1 MTIRF
6 TFLYILPF
14 LLFGQTFEVSKASKI
29 TYYGSHYA
37 HDWQGHSTSISG
49 KILYDA
55 DDQTANR
62 CSLRVDLITFD
73 SGVSNRDSNM
83 LTNLDAFQYPDVM
96 FVSNEISME
105 GMNAFIKG
113 QLTFHGITKD
123 LNLKADISFTDGFNA
138 EGLFTILLSDY
149 EVERPVLLFKK
160 IGDEMKLNF
169 HIVAK

>member
-37 HDWQGHSTSISG
+37 HDWQGHSTGISG
-49 KILYDA
+49 RILYDA

-62 CSLRVDLITFD
+62 CSLRVDLTTFD

-83 LTNLDAFQYPDVM
+83 LTNLDAFQYPDVLY
-96 FVSNEISME
+96 VSNEISME

-138 EGLFTILLSDY
+138 EGSFTILLSDY

>member
-6 TFLYILPF
+6 TFLYLLPF
-14 LLFGQTFEVSKASKI
+14 LLFGQTFEVSKTSKI

-37 HDWQGHSTSISG
+37 HDWQGHSTGISG
-49 KILYDA
+49 RILYDA

-62 CSLRVDLITFD
+62 CSLRVDLTTFD

-83 LTNLDAFQYPDVM
+83 LTNLDAFQYPDVLY
-96 FVSNEISME
+96 VSNEISME
-105 GMNAFIKG
+105 GMNASIKG

-123 LNLKADISFTDGFNA
+123 LNLTADILFTDGFNA
-138 EGLFTILLSDY
+138 EGSFTILLSDY
-149 EVERPVLLFKK
+149 EVERPTLLFKK
-160 IGDEMKLNF
+160 IANEMKLKF

>member
-6 TFLYILPF
+6 TILYLLPF

-49 KILYDA
+49 RILYDA
-55 DDQTANR
+55 DGQTANR

-123 LNLKADISFTDGFNA
+123 LNLKAEISFTDGFNA
-138 EGLFTILLSDY
+138 EGSFTILLSDY
-149 EVERPVLLFKK
+149 EVERPALLFKK
-160 IGDEMKLNF
+160 IANEMKLKF

>member
-6 TFLYILPF
+6 TFLYLLPF

-37 HDWQGHSTSISG
+37 HDWQGHSTGISG
-49 KILYDA
+49 IILYDA

-62 CSLRVDLITFD
+62 CSLRVDLTTFD

-83 LTNLDAFQYPDVM
+83 LTNLDAFQYPDVLY
-96 FVSNEISME
+96 VSNEISME
-105 GMNAFIKG
+105 GMNASIKG

-123 LNLKADISFTDGFNA
+123 LNLTADILLTDGFNA
-138 EGLFTILLSDY
+138 EGSFTILLSDY

-160 IGDEMKLNF
+160 IGDEIKLNF

>member
-1 MTIRF
+1 MTVRF
-6 TFLYILPF
+6 TLLYLLPF
-14 LLFGQTFEVSKASKI
+14 LLFGPIFEVSKASKI

-138 EGLFTILLSDY
+138 EGSFTILLSDY

>member
-1 MTIRF
+1 MTVRF
-6 TFLYILPF
+6 TFLYLLPF

-55 DDQTANR
+55 NDQTANR

-138 EGLFTILLSDY
+138 EGSFTICLLYTSPSPRD
-149 EVERPVLLFKK
+149 
-160 IGDEMKLNF
+160 
-169 HIVAK
+169 

>member
-6 TFLYILPF
+6 TFLYLLPF
-14 LLFGQTFEVSKASKI
+14 LLFGQTFEVSKTSKI

-37 HDWQGHSTSISG
+37 HDWQGHSTGISG
-49 KILYDA
+49 RILYDA
-55 DDQTANR
+55 DDQTASR
-62 CSLRVDLITFD
+62 CSLRVDLTTFD

-96 FVSNEISME
+96 YVSNEIFME
-105 GMNAFIKG
+105 GMNASIKG

-123 LNLKADISFTDGFNA
+123 LNLTADISLTDGFNA
-138 EGLFTILLSDY
+138 EGSFTILLSDY

>member
-6 TFLYILPF
+6 TFLYLLPF
-14 LLFGQTFEVSKASKI
+14 LLFSQTFEVSKASKI

-105 GMNAFIKG
+105 WMNAFIKG

-138 EGLFTILLSDY
+138 EGSFTILLSDY
-149 EVERPVLLFKK
+149 EVERPALPVSYTHLRAH
-160 IGDEMKLNF
+160 ET
-169 HIVAK
+169 